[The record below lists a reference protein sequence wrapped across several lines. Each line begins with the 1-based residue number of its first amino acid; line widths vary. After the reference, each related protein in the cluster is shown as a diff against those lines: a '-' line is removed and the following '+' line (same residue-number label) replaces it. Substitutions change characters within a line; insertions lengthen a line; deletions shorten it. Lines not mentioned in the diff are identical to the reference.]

1 VRGKLKAVAEA
12 LGYGV
17 EHFHGLPTDFRPD
30 AITRQ

>member
-1 VRGKLKAVAEA
+1 VAEA